1 MRLLE
6 PGELYNEE
14 KYKRLGGQSAAKFL
28 MLLLRADRVNKVYNK
43 HLDKFDSDFIDAFLD
58 DLEIKFNVEGTDL
71 KKIPKTGPFVVVA
84 NHPFGGIDG
93 LLLLKI
99 IRSVRPDFKV
109 FPNFL
114 VGKIN
119 QVSGCL
125 IKPNPFD
132 SSNTDTKHSRGLAI
146 AREWVNNGGGI
157 GVFPAGEVSSFA
169 NSHNGVSDK
178 LWDQQAIKFIKEL
191 KMPIV
196 PVHFQGSNSKMYQ
209 VLGVIHAKLAAAK
222 LPSEF
227 LNKKNKVINVRV
239 GNVISV
245 KDQSQISDT
254 SRFGRFL
261 RAKNYALGSALEVQ
275 KYFKAGITK
284 AEKIEKIIDPVDPVI
299 IQKEVE
305 KLTNDYLLFNSDN
318 YAVICAPAF
327 EMPNILTEL
336 GRLREETFRAVGE
349 GTNRSIDV
357 DEFDLYFNQLFIW
370 DTEKNK
376 IVGAYRVGKGK
387 EIISEYGKKGFYIE
401 SLFKIKK
408 PFISVL
414 EKSLELGRSFIVQDY
429 QRKPL
434 PLFLLWK
441 GILYFLLKNPEYRYL
456 VGPVSISNDFSTVSK
471 SIIIKFMKT
480 YYYDNKLANYIAPR
494 TKFKVNQTALE
505 EEMLFDHSNDI
516 GELDKII
523 TDIEIKGYRMPVLL
537 KKYIKLGGKIVGF
550 NVDPLFNNA
559 LDGLLILDVF
569 NVPMNVIASLSKE
582 INDKSILERFETQE

>member
-1 MRLLE
+1 MKLLE
-6 PGELYNEE
+6 PGELYNAD

-28 MLLLRADRVNKVYNK
+28 MLLLRADRVNKVYDN
-43 HLDKFDSDFIDAFLD
+43 HLDKFDSNFIDAFLD

-99 IRSVRPDFKV
+99 IQSVRPDFKI

-114 VGKIN
+114 VGKIT
-119 QVSGCL
+119 QVSNSL
-125 IKPNPFD
+125 IKPNPFEATTLD
-132 SSNTDTKHSRGLAI
+132 SKKSKGLAL

-157 GVFPAGEVSSFA
+157 GVFPAGEVSSYDST
-169 NSHNGVSDK
+169 NNGVSDK

-191 KMPIV
+191 KIPIV

-209 VLGVIHAKLAAAK
+209 VLGVIHAKLATAK

-227 LNKKNKVINVRV
+227 LNKKKKVINVRI
-239 GNVISV
+239 GNVITA
-245 KDQSQISDT
+245 KDQNQISDA

-284 AEKIEKIIDPVDPVI
+284 AEKIEKIIDPVDPAL

-305 KLTNDYLLFNSDN
+305 KLKTDYLLFNSDN
-318 YAVICAPAF
+318 YAVICGPAF

-370 DTEKNK
+370 DDEKSR

-387 EIISEYGKKGFYIE
+387 DIISEYGKKGFYIE

-408 PFISVL
+408 PFLGVL

-456 VGPVSISNDFSTVSK
+456 VGPVSISNDFSAVSK
-471 SIIIKFMKT
+471 SIITKFMQS
-480 YYYDNKLANYIAPR
+480 YYYDNKIATYITPR
-494 TKFKVNQTALE
+494 TKFKVNIGSLE
-505 EEMLFDHSNDI
+505 EEILFEHSNDI

-523 TDIEIKGYRMPVLL
+523 TDIEVKGYRMPVLL

-550 NVDPLFNNA
+550 NVDPLFNDA

-582 INDKSILERFETQE
+582 INDKSILERFDVQE